1 MSSHL
6 IFVIGGW
13 NGIDFYV
20 AFLSF
25 LLAPLSSD
33 FASPL
38 SRFIFF
44 TANIKLLKVYAR
56 NNKAWKKSGLYGSDW
71 LAFLLIRRNQVG

>member
-1 MSSHL
+1 MVL
-6 IFVIGGW
+6 IFMSL
-13 NGIDFYV
+13 F
-20 AFLSF
+20 FLSF
-25 LLAPLSSD
+25 LPFRILSKRIR
-33 FASPL
+33 FA

-56 NNKAWKKSGLYGSDW
+56 NNKARKSGLYDSDW